1 MIDLSRRSFFKGLAA
16 TLVATA
22 ALPKIPLEYKPAFDE
37 WIAAVGPIYAKY
49 VENVFVFGVGAL
61 VQTCEFPFV
70 RSVDPREI
78 IQDTEAFAKIRGEC
92 DSEYG
97 HSLVCL
103 PTDKLKGLL

>member
-37 WIAAVGPIYAKY
+37 WIAAV
-49 VENVFVFGVGAL
+49 
-61 VQTCEFPFV
+61 
-70 RSVDPREI
+70 
-78 IQDTEAFAKIRGEC
+78 
-92 DSEYG
+92 
-97 HSLVCL
+97 VCL